1 MESITTTQIE
11 TLEKKVE
18 MLCSQSISEAT
29 KKAYKT
35 DWKLFMQFCDTVN
48 MPALPSTTDTICLY
62 LAVLSEK
69 SAVATI
75 TRKITAISM
84 LHKFH
89 GYQSPTKDQKIVTLL
104 SGIKRSKKTAPKKAS
119 SINFTIIKKMI
130 AQCDGTIMGV
140 RDAAILALGWSSA
153 MRRSELCNLKI
164 GDLSFEDRGLLIDI
178 HRSKTDQEGKGCK
191 IAIPFGSEICPVAL
205 TKRWIDRRSSIP
217 LPPNEYLFTSLG
229 NRARGRWHWPAIG
242 KLDDRMVSKIVKRY
256 ASFAGLDAS
265 NFSAHS
271 LRRGMAT
278 EAASRGVP
286 ERIISR
292 HTRHRSMAVL
302 RGYIDDGTIWID
314 NPLTA
319 IFSSTSLPSSD

>member
-1 MESITTTQIE
+1 MDSITTIDN
-11 TLEKKVE
+11 LEKKIE
-18 MLCSQSISEAT
+18 KLCEQSISLAT
-29 KKAYKT
+29 KKAYRT
-35 DWKLFMQFCDTVN
+35 DWKLFLEFCDTMN
-48 MPALPSTTDTICLY
+48 LPALPANTDTICLY
-62 LAVLSEK
+62 LASLSEK
-69 SAVATI
+69 SAVSTI
-75 TRKITAISM
+75 VRKVTSISM
-84 LHKFH
+84 LHKFS
-89 GYQSPTKDQKIVTLL
+89 GYDSPTKNEKIATIL
-104 SGIKRSKKTAPKKAS
+104 SGIKRSKQTAPKKAS

-140 RDAAILALGWSSA
+140 RDAAILSLGWSSA

-229 NRARGRWHWPAIG
+229 NRARGRWHWPSIG
-242 KLDDRMVSKIVKRY
+242 RLDDRMISKIVKRY

-292 HTRHRSMAVL
+292 HTRHRSIAVL

-319 IFSSTSLPSSD
+319 IFSSCASVSSSD